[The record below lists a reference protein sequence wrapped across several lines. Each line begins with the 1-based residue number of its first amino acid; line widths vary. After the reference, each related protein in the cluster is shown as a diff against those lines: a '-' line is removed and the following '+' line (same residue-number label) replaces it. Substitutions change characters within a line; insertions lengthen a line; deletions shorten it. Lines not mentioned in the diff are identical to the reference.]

1 MIEVENLTKSY
12 GPVHAVQGITFK
24 VDAGEI
30 VGFLG
35 PNGAGKTTTM
45 RIVTGFMPPTDGTV
59 KIDGFDVFEQ
69 SMDARRRIGYLPEN
83 PPVYPEMTV
92 AEYLSFVA
100 ELKDVPKKE
109 RRSRVDTVI
118 GQLHLGEMRERLI
131 GHLSKGFRQRVGLAQ
146 ALVHEPKV
154 LILDEPTIGLDPVQ
168 IVEIRNL
175 IKSLAKDRTVILS
188 THILPEVSALCQRV
202 IIINSGRIV
211 AQGAQETLIA
221 RSGASRHL
229 RVTVKGNGAAIEAS
243 LAKVVGSGTV
253 SRTSGTDE
261 IHSFSL
267 LAPEGQDIR
276 ESVFK
281 AVVAGGWVLLEL
293 TAEGGSLEEVFMR
306 LTTHEKGVEAVAA

>member
-1 MIEVENLTKSY
+1 MIEVENLTKAY

-45 RIVTGFMPPTDGTV
+45 RIITGFMPPTDGSV

-69 SMDARRRIGYLPEN
+69 SMDARRRIGYLPEH

-109 RRSRVDTVI
+109 RRARVDTVI

-154 LILDEPTIGLDPVQ
+154 LILDEPTIGLD
-168 IVEIRNL
+168 
-175 IKSLAKDRTVILS
+175 
-188 THILPEVSALCQRV
+188 
-202 IIINSGRIV
+202 
-211 AQGAQETLIA
+211 
-221 RSGASRHL
+221 
-229 RVTVKGNGAAIEAS
+229 
-243 LAKVVGSGTV
+243 
-253 SRTSGTDE
+253 
-261 IHSFSL
+261 
-267 LAPEGQDIR
+267 
-276 ESVFK
+276 
-281 AVVAGGWVLLEL
+281 
-293 TAEGGSLEEVFMR
+293 
-306 LTTHEKGVEAVAA
+306 